1 MINLLFFRYRTDEF
15 EKIIVARCGPQS
27 VASAICQNL
36 LANISDRLFRLF
48 HFKISSIIYETMSKY
63 ISRDTVCELL
73 SNFQKKKKT
82 AEKKIEKIARA
93 DLIRLS
99 ARLNPLARAPLRS
112 IRT

>member
-27 VASAICQNL
+27 VARAICQNL

-73 SNFQKKKKT
+73 SNFQKKKKKQL
-82 AEKKIEKIARA
+82 KKKSNKSREQI
-93 DLIRLS
+93 
-99 ARLNPLARAPLRS
+99 
-112 IRT
+112 